1 MEVLMREVMRHER
14 TLCRWGQQLAK
25 DWAKQRKTN
34 KRLTRA
40 IIVLGAAIF
49 YEDYN
54 LYKSD
59 QRIKALE
66 DKLNET
72 KEKAKENEE

>member
-1 MEVLMREVMRHER
+1 METLMREVLRQER
-14 TLCRWGQQLAK
+14 TLCRWSKQLTK

-34 KRLTRA
+34 KRFTRA
-40 IIVLGAAIF
+40 IVALAAAVF

-66 DKLNET
+66 DRLKET
-72 KEKAKENEE
+72 DNKNEE